1 MSHRN
6 YVGVRNQY
14 SLKSWFPLHNTWAA
28 TSPLNFW
35 TDRNAFEF
43 DRRMKEIM
51 KGGQPLTATQ
61 WTQKMK
67 ANSHTRRLRKHN
79 EDHSKRFIEQIL
91 SNPH

>member
-1 MSHRN
+1 
-6 YVGVRNQY
+6 
-14 SLKSWFPLHNTWAA
+14 
-28 TSPLNFW
+28 
-35 TDRNAFEF
+35 
-43 DRRMKEIM
+43 MKEIM

-91 SNPH
+91 SSPH